1 VAFATCASLADALS
15 VVSVAETMWR
25 YGDMCEDKN
34 VQDCCQAGEC
44 GTQNWGVQF
53 PICNQSGTQSPINL
67 PYKAPAAMDISLSD
81 LAFTQNA
88 ACSEGAFTTTL
99 TAGKVQVAGVNC
111 TGQFATTFMEKVYTL
126 EHLEFH
132 SPSEHTLDGKYFP
145 MEVQYVHKAADGEYL
160 VVGVLVTSYRTSDLN
175 LLGVENPLKKSS
187 NYLAALLKQMP
198 STATTTQGVIGA
210 AHASNGTLP
219 SGAREALEISGYD
232 GPYDFIPAQI
242 LNSSAGFFT
251 YEGSLTTP
259 PCTGGV
265 RWIISALPAVG
276 GEDSMTQFR
285 GDLEG
290 IVGNRLEKRVEPDFD
305 DDAWEPEDLKTKW
318 NANQGVNNRPIQAL
332 TGIDGPARG
341 LYRVTGD
348 ALALQ
353 EPGSSIN
360 PMQIGM
366 IVIAALLVLVLVIV
380 AAMCCGKSKGK
391 GKVNKYQDVEMT
403 ESEEE
408 EEE

>member
-1 VAFATCASLADALS
+1 
-15 VVSVAETMWR
+15 
-25 YGDMCEDKN
+25 
-34 VQDCCQAGEC
+34 
-44 GTQNWGVQF
+44 
-53 PICNQSGTQSPINL
+53 
-67 PYKAPAAMDISLSD
+67 
-81 LAFTQNA
+81 
-88 ACSEGAFTTTL
+88 
-99 TAGKVQVAGVNC
+99 
-111 TGQFATTFMEKVYTL
+111 
-126 EHLEFH
+126 LEFH

-175 LLGVENPLKKSS
+175 LLRVEDPLKKSAK
-187 NYLAALLKQMP
+187 YLAALLKQMP

-210 AHASNGTLP
+210 ANSSTGALP

-251 YEGSLTTP
+251 YAGSLTTP
-259 PCTGGV
+259 PCTAGV

-290 IVGNRLEKRVEPDFD
+290 ITGNRLEKRVKPDFD
-305 DDAWEPEDLKTKW
+305 DDAWEPVDLQTKW

-348 ALALQ
+348 ALVLQ
-353 EPGSSIN
+353 EPGSPIN
-360 PMQIGM
+360 PIE
-366 IVIAALLVLVLVIV
+366 IVIWVCLVIV
-380 AAMCCGKSKGK
+380 AFLVIVLLSFGGKIDEAIRKCCGKSKGK
-391 GKVNKYQDVEMT
+391 GKDNKYQDVEMT
-403 ESEEE
+403 ESEDE
-408 EEE
+408 